1 MAVSEE
7 IQKMIL
13 TALESME
20 VTSANPTHINKLIQV
35 NNMDVANL
43 DAILEEEIKRVTTT
57 QKDNKAQKISGRANT
72 EEFDISTHPEFI
84 KTNKK
89 IKSIDSGNIKEI
101 QEMTSKQ
108 FGNIKSLS
116 TNPASFVIRALG
128 TKIGKAG
135 AKAGLVGFVALIAA
149 EVANFVIDEL
159 YKPGRLK
166 DPRFREAIDQQILK
180 FMERREQQQL
190 KQGFK
195 QVITTTL
202 GGLRGA
208 SLAGQIGGNFYYP
221 ERITNDFLDIR
232 LVEPTHQLNQDVRAL
247 SHRGPKSDRFHG
259 GGRFG

>member
-7 IQKMIL
+7 IQRMIL

-20 VTSANPTHINKLIQV
+20 ITSANPTHINKLIQV

-57 QKDNKAQKISGRANT
+57 QKDNNTQKISSRSNN
-72 EEFDISTHPEFI
+72 EEFDLKNNTDFI
-84 KTNKK
+84 KTTKK

-108 FGNIKSLS
+108 FGNIRSMSL
-116 TNPASFVIRALG
+116 NPASFLIRALG

-135 AKAGLVGFVALIAA
+135 AKAGLAGFIALIGA
-149 EVANFVIDEL
+149 EIANFVIDEL

-221 ERITNDFLDIR
+221 ERITNDFIDVR
-232 LVEPTHQLNQDVRAL
+232 LVEPTHLINQDARAL
-247 SHRGPKSDRFHG
+247 SHRGLNSNRFHG
-259 GGRFG
+259 RGRFG

>member
-7 IQKMIL
+7 IQRMIL

-20 VTSANPTHINKLIQV
+20 ITSANPTHINKLIQV
-35 NNMDVANL
+35 NNLDVANL

-57 QKDNKAQKISGRANT
+57 QKDNNTQKISSRSNN
-72 EEFDISTHPEFI
+72 EEFDLKNNTDFI
-84 KTNKK
+84 KTTKK

-108 FGNIKSLS
+108 FGNIRSMSL
-116 TNPASFVIRALG
+116 NPASFLIRALG

-135 AKAGLVGFVALIAA
+135 AKAGLAGFIALIAV
-149 EVANFVIDEL
+149 EVANFVKDEL
-159 YKPGRLK
+159 YKPGRLL

-221 ERITNDFLDIR
+221 ERITNDFIDVR
-232 LVEPTHQLNQDVRAL
+232 LVEPTHLINQDARAL
-247 SHRGPKSDRFHG
+247 SHRGLNSNRFHG
-259 GGRFG
+259 RGRFG